1 MKKNKQLNLYFSEQP
16 ELTKKK
22 NDDGRNNIIIS
33 FFIIFFLI
41 ICLRLVFLGFERKTF
56 VGTKNYE
63 GLFYER
69 RDIVDNQGSILAKN
83 ISTFDLVL
91 RKNKVK
97 NFDNVLLKVK
107 LNFPEVNINYIKL
120 NYKEKNTLVLK
131 KNLSPSD
138 YNKITN
144 LGEPSLELFKREIRI
159 YPHKNL
165 FAHILG
171 KIDSDNYGISG
182 IEMYMDDQLRDKSKL
197 NIPVQLSLNTNI
209 QYSIH
214 EELMKGVKDFSAIGA
229 AAILMDANTGKII
242 SMVSLPDADNNLRNS
257 NELKNNL
264 SRATKGLYELG
275 SVFKTF
281 AIASAIENKV
291 ISKDMIF
298 SNLRNRVYCGKFPID
313 EYRWDKSKK
322 ELTVQQIL
330 VKSSNIGTIEIVKKN
345 GLENQQNFLENLE
358 IFDMPRLEIPELSK
372 SKKNRWGKCNTLTSA
387 YGHGVSTTL
396 LQLTRAYAAIVNG
409 GVLLDSSILL
419 NKKLNK
425 KRVIS
430 KETSVIMN
438 QMLRANVDKKNKTSG
453 SGRKADI
460 VGYDVLGKTGTAQK
474 PSKKE
479 KGYSKEILNVFAS
492 AFPSKKPKYVLTV
505 LIDEPKGAPQ
515 IWKHSRREAGWNA
528 VYIAGKI
535 IRKIGPSLAI
545 NDLDL
550 LNNYASH
557 TKNN

>member
-16 ELTKKK
+16 ELTKKR

-69 RDIVDNQGSILAKN
+69 RDLVDNQGSILAKN

-107 LNFPEVNINYIKL
+107 LNFPKVNINYIKL
-120 NYKEKNTLVLK
+120 NYKDKNTLVLK

-182 IEMYMDDQLRDKSKL
+182 IEMYMDDQLRNKSKL

-535 IRKIGPSLAI
+535 IQKIGPSLAI

>member
-1 MKKNKQLNLYFSEQP
+1 
-16 ELTKKK
+16 
-22 NDDGRNNIIIS
+22 
-33 FFIIFFLI
+33 
-41 ICLRLVFLGFERKTF
+41 
-56 VGTKNYE
+56 
-63 GLFYER
+63 
-69 RDIVDNQGSILAKN
+69 
-83 ISTFDLVL
+83 
-91 RKNKVK
+91 
-97 NFDNVLLKVK
+97 
-107 LNFPEVNINYIKL
+107 
-120 NYKEKNTLVLK
+120 
-131 KNLSPSD
+131 
-138 YNKITN
+138 
-144 LGEPSLELFKREIRI
+144 
-159 YPHKNL
+159 
-165 FAHILG
+165 
-171 KIDSDNYGISG
+171 
-182 IEMYMDDQLRDKSKL
+182 
-197 NIPVQLSLNTNI
+197 
-209 QYSIH
+209 
-214 EELMKGVKDFSAIGA
+214 
-229 AAILMDANTGKII
+229 
-242 SMVSLPDADNNLRNS
+242 
-257 NELKNNL
+257 
-264 SRATKGLYELG
+264 
-275 SVFKTF
+275 
-281 AIASAIENKV
+281 
-291 ISKDMIF
+291 
-298 SNLRNRVYCGKFPID
+298 
-313 EYRWDKSKK
+313 
-322 ELTVQQIL
+322 
-330 VKSSNIGTIEIVKKN
+330 
-345 GLENQQNFLENLE
+345 
-358 IFDMPRLEIPELSK
+358 MPRLEIPELSK
-372 SKKNRWGKCNTLTSA
+372 SNKNRWGKCNTLTSA

-396 LQLTRAYAAIVNG
+396 LQLTRAYTAIVNG

>member
-69 RDIVDNQGSILAKN
+69 RDVVDNQGSILAKN

-107 LNFPEVNINYIKL
+107 LNFPKVNINYIKL
-120 NYKEKNTLVLK
+120 NYKDKNTLVLK

-182 IEMYMDDQLRDKSKL
+182 IEMYMDDQLRDKSKV

-257 NELKNNL
+257 NQLKNNL

-535 IRKIGPSLAI
+535 IQKIGPSLAI

>member
-69 RDIVDNQGSILAKN
+69 RDLVDNQGSILAKN

-107 LNFPEVNINYIKL
+107 LNFPKVNINYIKL
-120 NYKEKNTLVLK
+120 NYKDKNTLVLK

-182 IEMYMDDQLRDKSKL
+182 IEMYMDDQLRNKSKL

-535 IRKIGPSLAI
+535 IQKIGPSLAI

>member
-16 ELTKKK
+16 ELTKKR

-69 RDIVDNQGSILAKN
+69 RDLVDNQGSILAKN

-107 LNFPEVNINYIKL
+107 LNFPKVNINYIKL
-120 NYKEKNTLVLK
+120 NYKDKNTLVLK

-257 NELKNNL
+257 NQLKNNL

-535 IRKIGPSLAI
+535 IQKIGPSLAI

>member
-16 ELTKKK
+16 ELTRKK

-69 RDIVDNQGSILAKN
+69 RDVVDNQGSILAKN

-107 LNFPEVNINYIKL
+107 LNFPKVNINYIKL
-120 NYKEKNTLVLK
+120 NYKDKNTLVLK

-182 IEMYMDDQLRDKSKL
+182 IEMYMDDQLRDKSKV

-396 LQLTRAYAAIVNG
+396 LQLTRAYTAIVNG